1 MFTVQEQGMAGI
13 SRPPGAIPPPHPAG
27 GVASGVGPNQG
38 SGPPPGYAGNQQ
50 QAAMMKQMM
59 AMEQEKRV
67 QMHMLEQQKLFREQ
81 RQQQQQL
88 LAEQVCVLCPSMSGI
103 HSYSYSQKHKNAITH
118 IAGVLAGS
126 NPPGLEVTRLSS
138 FWSCACQ

>member
-1 MFTVQEQGMAGI
+1 MAGI

-38 SGPPPGYAGNQQ
+38 SGPPPGYVGNQQ

-88 LAEQVCVLCPSMSGI
+88 LAEQVRVLRPGASLVRARSGV
-103 HSYSYSQKHKNAITH
+103 N
-118 IAGVLAGS
+118 
-126 NPPGLEVTRLSS
+126 TRRHTSAARLR
-138 FWSCACQ
+138 

>member
-1 MFTVQEQGMAGI
+1 MADCGLTGCPVVLTVQEQGMAGI

-38 SGPPPGYAGNQQ
+38 SGPPPGYVGNQQ

-88 LAEQVCVLCPSMSGI
+88 LAEQVRVLRPGTSLVHAHSGI
-103 HSYSYSQKHKNAITH
+103 NRRWHTSDS
-118 IAGVLAGS
+118 
-126 NPPGLEVTRLSS
+126 RLR
-138 FWSCACQ
+138 